1 MHSQD
6 VGVIGGEDDGSK
18 GEMHVGTNAL
28 STQRDGM
35 RVVKPLTDGVISD
48 WDAAEALLSHSYK
61 TCLACDPADHPLML
75 SEPSFNPPA
84 AREKLAELVF
94 EKFQAPALFLGKQA
108 VLSAFA
114 AGRGTALVLEIG
126 GGVTTATAVH
136 DGYALSKPLKRSA
149 LGGDL
154 LNEMALKSLQL
165 REPAPAVQP
174 LYTLK
179 RTAVGPGEESVSV
192 RDFPGTHPSYHRYA
206 QLQLMKDVKEC
217 VCRCS
222 FSAPPPGGEMDSS
235 AWEFEMPDRSV
246 VDFGWE
252 RLHLPELLFTPN
264 LLQTQPPPWTRVA
277 GTDGLTPAAQELA
290 GMVPEG
296 LMGLPEMV
304 SECIRMCDTDIRRE
318 LWGNVVLSGGGSLL
332 PGLPERLHARLNEI
346 VPQMSMKVKVVA
358 ASTPSERRWATWIGG
373 SILASLGSF
382 QQLWMSKQ
390 EYEENG
396 ASAIHRKCP

>member
-1 MHSQD
+1 M
-6 VGVIGGEDDGSK
+6 IGGEDDGSK

-61 TCLACDPADHPLML
+61 TCLSCDPADHPLML

-165 REPAPAVQP
+165 REPAPAVLGALAAIAREHQQ
-174 LYTLK
+174 
-179 RTAVGPGEESVSV
+179 RVDGEVEVAAAVGV
-192 RDFPGTHPSYHRYA
+192 
-206 QLQLMKDVKEC
+206 
-217 VCRCS
+217 
-222 FSAPPPGGEMDSS
+222 AP
-235 AWEFEMPDRSV
+235 
-246 VDFGWE
+246 
-252 RLHLPELLFTPN
+252 
-264 LLQTQPPPWTRVA
+264 
-277 GTDGLTPAAQELA
+277 
-290 GMVPEG
+290 
-296 LMGLPEMV
+296 
-304 SECIRMCDTDIRRE
+304 
-318 LWGNVVLSGGGSLL
+318 
-332 PGLPERLHARLNEI
+332 AR
-346 VPQMSMKVKVVA
+346 
-358 ASTPSERRWATWIGG
+358 
-373 SILASLGSF
+373 
-382 QQLWMSKQ
+382 
-390 EYEENG
+390 
-396 ASAIHRKCP
+396 